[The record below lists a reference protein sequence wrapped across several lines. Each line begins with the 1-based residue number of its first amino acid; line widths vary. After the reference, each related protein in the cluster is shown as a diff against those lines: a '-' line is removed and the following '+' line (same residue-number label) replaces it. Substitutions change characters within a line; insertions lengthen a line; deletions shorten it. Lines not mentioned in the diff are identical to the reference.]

1 MFRPAERVGHEG
13 RVVRNKVPDFRRLMG
28 TCRTERYQA
37 ATFEQFVVLLA
48 QLSRLAQLCY
58 QRPFSGYYRFEAD
71 MQFIDLGAQ
80 RERIRDRLK
89 AAIDRVVDEGRYIL
103 GPEVTEFENKLA
115 AYIGT
120 KHVVACANGTDA
132 LLLPLFAAG
141 IGPGD
146 AVFVPSFTFAATAE
160 VVALAKAEPV
170 FVDVDPQTYNIDVA
184 SLEAAIAMIKAEGR
198 LKPRAII
205 PVDLFGL
212 TADYEAIMAIANRE
226 GLMVIEDAA
235 QAIGGSSDGKMLGS
249 FGAVGST
256 SFYPAKPLGCYG
268 DGGAMFTND
277 DALAEQLRSFAF
289 HGKGETQYDNVR
301 VGINSRLDTLQAA
314 ILIEKLAI
322 LEDEMVARQ
331 AVANRYAEGLGD
343 IVKAARNLDGG
354 RSAWAQYA
362 IETPKRDGLKA
373 HLGEK
378 GIPSVIYY
386 VKPLHSQIAYR
397 DYPRTPTGLA
407 VSEELPKRILCLP
420 MHPYLSEADQ
430 DRIIETIRNYIGSN
444 SAQIAAA

>member
-1 MFRPAERVGHEG
+1 
-13 RVVRNKVPDFRRLMG
+13 
-28 TCRTERYQA
+28 
-37 ATFEQFVVLLA
+37 
-48 QLSRLAQLCY
+48 
-58 QRPFSGYYRFEAD
+58 

-89 AAIDRVVDEGRYIL
+89 AAIDQVVEDGRYIL
-103 GPEVTEFENKLA
+103 GPQVTEFENRLA
-115 AYIGT
+115 AYVGV
-120 KHVVACANGTDA
+120 KHCIACANGTDA
-132 LLLPLFAAG
+132 LLLPLYASG

-170 FVDVDPQTYNIDVA
+170 FVDIDPDTYNIDIA

-212 TADYEAIMAIANRE
+212 GADYAAIMKIAERE
-226 GLMVIEDAA
+226 NLLVIEDAA
-235 QAIGGSSDGKMLGS
+235 QAIGGSVDGQMCGS
-249 FGAVGST
+249 FGHVGST

-277 DALAEQLRSFAF
+277 DTLAARLRSFAF
-289 HGKGETQYDNVR
+289 HGKGETQYDNIH
-301 VGINSRLDTLQAA
+301 VGLNSRLDTLQAA
-314 ILIEKLAI
+314 ILLEKLTI

-331 AVANRYAEGLGD
+331 KVGQRYADGLGD
-343 IVKAARNLDGG
+343 VVKVAQVSDGS

-362 IETPKRDGLKA
+362 IETPRRDALKA
-373 HLGEK
+373 HLQEN

-386 VKPLHSQIAYR
+386 VKPLHAQVAYR
-397 DYPRTPTGLA
+397 DFPVTPTGLP
-407 VSEELPKRILCLP
+407 VSEALPERILCLP
-420 MHPYLSEADQ
+420 MHPYLTEEDQ
-430 DRIIETIRNYIGSN
+430 DRIITTIRNFIGSN
-444 SAQIAAA
+444 SSKVAAE

>member
-1 MFRPAERVGHEG
+1 
-13 RVVRNKVPDFRRLMG
+13 
-28 TCRTERYQA
+28 
-37 ATFEQFVVLLA
+37 
-48 QLSRLAQLCY
+48 
-58 QRPFSGYYRFEAD
+58 

-80 RERIRDRLK
+80 REKIRDRLK
-89 AAIDRVVDEGRYIL
+89 AAIDRVVDDGRYIL
-103 GPEVTEFENKLA
+103 GPQVAEFEKRLA
-115 AYIGT
+115 AYVGT

-132 LLLPLFAAG
+132 LLIPLHAAG

-160 VVALAKAEPV
+160 VVALVRAEPV
-170 FVDVDPQTYNIDVA
+170 FVDVDPDTYNIDIA
-184 SLEAAIAMIKAEGR
+184 SLEAAIAMIKKEGR
-198 LKPRAII
+198 LKPKAII
-205 PVDLFGL
+205 PVDLFGIA
-212 TADYEAIMAIANRE
+212 ADYEAIMAIAERE
-226 GLMVIEDAA
+226 GLLVISDAA
-235 QAIGGSSDGKMLGS
+235 QSMGGSMNGRMCGA
-249 FGAVGST
+249 FGHVAGT

-277 DALAEQLRSFAF
+277 GELAETLRSIAF

-322 LEDEMVARQ
+322 LEEEMEARQ
-331 AVANRYAEGLGD
+331 VVAARYADGLGD
-343 IVKAARNLDGG
+343 IVKAARNVEGG

-362 IETPKRDGLKA
+362 IETAKRDGLKA
-373 HLGEK
+373 HLQEK

-386 VKPLHSQIAYR
+386 VKPLHQQAAYR
-397 DYPRTPTGLA
+397 DYPRTPTGLRI
-407 VSEELPKRILCLP
+407 SEELPNRILCLP

-444 SAQIAAA
+444 SVQAAAE

>member
-1 MFRPAERVGHEG
+1 
-13 RVVRNKVPDFRRLMG
+13 
-28 TCRTERYQA
+28 
-37 ATFEQFVVLLA
+37 
-48 QLSRLAQLCY
+48 
-58 QRPFSGYYRFEAD
+58 
-71 MQFIDLGAQ
+71 
-80 RERIRDRLK
+80 
-89 AAIDRVVDEGRYIL
+89 
-103 GPEVTEFENKLA
+103 
-115 AYIGT
+115 
-120 KHVVACANGTDA
+120 VACANGTDA

-141 IGPGD
+141 IGQGD

-170 FVDVDPQTYNIDVA
+170 FVDVDPDSYNIDIA
-184 SLEAAIAMIKAEGR
+184 SLEAAIAMIKKEGR
-198 LKPRAII
+198 LKPKAII

-212 TADYEAIMAIANRE
+212 SADYEAIMAIANRE
-226 GLMVIEDAA
+226 GLLVIEDAA
-235 QAIGGSSDGKMLGS
+235 QSMGGSADGKMCGS
-249 FGAVGST
+249 FGHVGST

-277 DALAEQLRSFAF
+277 DALADKLRSFAF

-322 LEDEMVARQ
+322 LEDEMGARQ
-331 AVANRYAEGLGD
+331 VVANRYAEGLGD
-343 IVKAARNLDGG
+343 IVKASRNLGG
-354 RSAWAQYA
+354 SRSAWAQYA
-362 IETPKRDGLKA
+362 IETPKRDGLKS
-373 HLGEK
+373 HLTEK

-386 VKPLHSQIAYR
+386 VKPLHSQVAYC
-397 DYPRTPTGLA
+397 DYPRTPSGLA

-444 SAQIAAA
+444 SAHVAAA

>member
-1 MFRPAERVGHEG
+1 
-13 RVVRNKVPDFRRLMG
+13 
-28 TCRTERYQA
+28 
-37 ATFEQFVVLLA
+37 
-48 QLSRLAQLCY
+48 
-58 QRPFSGYYRFEAD
+58 

-89 AAIDRVVDEGRYIL
+89 AAIDHVVEDGRYIL
-103 GPEVTEFENKLA
+103 GPHVAEFEKKLA
-115 AYIGT
+115 AFAGV

-132 LLLPLFAAG
+132 LLLPLYASG

-170 FVDVDPQTYNIDVA
+170 FVDVDADTYNIDIA
-184 SLEAAIAMIKAEGR
+184 SLEAAIDMVKKEGR
-198 LKPRAII
+198 LKPKAII

-212 TADYEAIMAIANRE
+212 AADYDAVMAIARRE
-226 GLMVIEDAA
+226 KLLVIEDAA
-235 QAIGGSSDGKMLGS
+235 QSIGGKADGVMCGA
-249 FGAVGST
+249 FGHVAGT

-277 DALAEQLRSFAF
+277 DALAERLRSFAF
-289 HGKGETQYDNVR
+289 HGKGETQYDNIH

-322 LEDEMVARQ
+322 LDDEMEARRKVAQ
-331 AVANRYAEGLGD
+331 RYADGLGD
-343 IVKAARNLDGG
+343 VVKAARNPADG

-373 HLGEK
+373 HLQEK
-378 GIPSVIYY
+378 SIPSVIYY
-386 VKPLHSQIAYR
+386 VKPLHAQVAYR
-397 DYPRTPTGLA
+397 DFPRSPTGLE
-407 VSEELPKRILCLP
+407 VSETLPERILCLP
-420 MHPYLSEADQ
+420 MHPYLSEDDQ
-430 DRIIETIRNYIGSN
+430 DRVIETIRNYVGSN
-444 SAQIAAA
+444 SAAAE

>member
-1 MFRPAERVGHEG
+1 
-13 RVVRNKVPDFRRLMG
+13 
-28 TCRTERYQA
+28 
-37 ATFEQFVVLLA
+37 
-48 QLSRLAQLCY
+48 
-58 QRPFSGYYRFEAD
+58 

-89 AAIDRVVDEGRYIL
+89 AAIDHVVDDGRYIL
-103 GPEVTEFENKLA
+103 GPQVAEFEGKLA
-115 AYIGT
+115 AYVGV
-120 KHVVACANGTDA
+120 KNVVACANGTDA
-132 LLLPLFAAG
+132 LLLPLMASG

-170 FVDVDPQTYNIDVA
+170 FVDVDPKTYNIDIA
-184 SLEAAIAMIKAEGR
+184 SLEAAIAMIKSEGR
-198 LKPRAII
+198 LKPKAII

-212 TADYEAIMAIANRE
+212 CADYEALMAIAERE
-226 GLMVIEDAA
+226 GLLVIEDAA
-235 QAIGGSSDGKMLGS
+235 QSIGGSSDGKMCGA
-249 FGAVGST
+249 FGHVAGT

-277 DALAEQLRSFAF
+277 DALAERLRSFAF
-289 HGKGETQYDNVR
+289 HGKGETQYDNIH

-322 LEDEMVARQ
+322 LEDEMQARRRVAQ
-331 AVANRYAEGLGD
+331 RYADGLGD
-343 IVKAARNLDGG
+343 VVTAAGNPAGG

-362 IETPKRDGLKA
+362 IETPKRDGLRA
-373 HLGEK
+373 HLTEK

-386 VKPLHSQIAYR
+386 VKPLHAQVAYSSF
-397 DYPRTPTGLA
+397 PRTPTGLA

-444 SAQIAAA
+444 SAQAAAE